1 VAIDPARTPVL
12 VGLGQ
17 SIEREAL
24 VSVVDLTERAA
35 CAAFED
41 APGLADHLERLTTV
55 SAVFSPSG
63 KAPSTA
69 LAGRLGLS
77 GVRCE
82 TTTPGGNTPQWL
94 VTRAAEEIAAG
105 RLRATLVVGA
115 EATRSMRAADPDAGF
130 LGAWRSKG
138 ADEREPEP
146 VVGPSM
152 EGVLSEAEV
161 AAGLVRPAEVYP
173 VFEDALAASVGR
185 PPAEQR
191 QHLGRLLACF
201 TRVAAGNPFAW
212 FRDELSAGDVSQ
224 PSAKNRLTA
233 EPYTKRM
240 NSFPNVDQ
248 GSALLITSLALA
260 RAAGLADQCVFPWA
274 GATNTDVAPAMRLHL
289 DDSPAIRAAAGRTFD
304 ACGVGIDD
312 IDFIDLYSC
321 FPSAFQVGARVICLS
336 PDDARGLTLTG
347 GMPFFGG
354 PGNNYTSHAIIS
366 AALRLRESGRLAY
379 VAGNGGFLSKH
390 SVGIYGS
397 EPPPAGFRSL
407 DTSKEQSAIDAAAL
421 PIASEA
427 SGEATV
433 VAGTVVYARDGSVE
447 RAPVIAVLTDG
458 TRIVANAAP
467 SLLPSLAGSS
477 LAGSRIAVSGSPPV
491 YVL

>member
-1 VAIDPARTPVL
+1 MKIDPARTPVL

-24 VSVVDLTERAA
+24 TSVVDLTERASR
-35 CAAFED
+35 AAFDD
-41 APGLADHLERLTTV
+41 APGLERHIQRITTV

-63 KAPSTA
+63 QAPSTE
-69 LAGRLGLS
+69 LAKRLGLS
-77 GVRCE
+77 AVACE
-82 TTTPGGNTPQWL
+82 TTTAGGNTPQWL
-94 VTRAAEEIAAG
+94 VTRAAEEVAGG
-105 RLRATLVVGA
+105 RLRTTLVVGA
-115 EATRSMRAADPDAGF
+115 EATRSMRAADPDANF
-130 LGAWRSKG
+130 LGASRG
-138 ADEREPEP
+138 RETDEGESEP

-152 EGVLSEAEV
+152 QGMLSEAEV
-161 AAGLVRPAEVYP
+161 AAGLFRPAEVYP
-173 VFEDALAASVGR
+173 VFEDALAVSAGR
-185 PPAEQR
+185 SPAEQR
-191 QHLGRLLACF
+191 QYLGRLLARF
-201 TRVAAGNPFAW
+201 THVAAKNPLAW
-212 FRDELSAGDVSQ
+212 FRDELSATDISQ
-224 PSAKNRLTA
+224 PSQTNRLTA

-248 GSALLITSLALA
+248 GSALLITTLEVA
-260 RAAGLADQCVFPWA
+260 RIAGLADQCVFPWA
-274 GATNTDVAPAMRLHL
+274 GATNTDLAPAMRPEL
-289 DDSPAIRAAAGRTFD
+289 DDSPGIRAAAGAVFD

-312 IDFIDLYSC
+312 VDFIDLYSC
-321 FPSAFQVGARVICLS
+321 FPSAFQVGAKALRLS
-336 PDDARGLTLTG
+336 LDDARGLTLTG

-354 PGNNYTSHAIIS
+354 PGNNYTSHAIVA
-366 AALRLRESGRLAY
+366 AALRLRQSGRLGY

-397 EPPPAGFRSL
+397 DPPPAGFRSV
-407 DTSKEQSAIDAAAL
+407 DTSKEQSAIAGMAL
-421 PIASEA
+421 SVASEA

-447 RAPVIAVLTDG
+447 RAPVIAELADG

-467 SLLPSLAGSS
+467 AALPSLAGLS